1 MSDDEAAALLGALA
15 NPTRLAILRHLVK
28 AGPGGNAAGAIAEEI
43 GATPSRGSFHL
54 AAMADL
60 DVLRAERQSRSI
72 IYRVNFDKL
81 ASVLGYIIEDCCAG
95 NPTLRECC
103 VTSKLC

>member
-1 MSDDEAAALLGALA
+1 MDDAAAASLLSSLA

-28 AGPGGNAAGAIAEEI
+28 AGPDGDTAGAVSAAV

-54 AAMADL
+54 SAMAEL

-72 IYRVNFDKL
+72 IYRINFEKL
-81 ASVLGYIIEDCCAG
+81 ASVLGYLIEDCCAG
-95 NPTLRECC
+95 NPTLRACC
-103 VTSKLC
+103 VPTRAC